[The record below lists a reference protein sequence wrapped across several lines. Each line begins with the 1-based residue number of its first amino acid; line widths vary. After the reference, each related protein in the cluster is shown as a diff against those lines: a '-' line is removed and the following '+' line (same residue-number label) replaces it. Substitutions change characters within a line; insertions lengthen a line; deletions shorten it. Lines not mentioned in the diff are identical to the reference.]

1 MLFLGIVLL
10 FIALIILGL
19 NINSIGNILELTFL
33 IPLVMVIIGGMMIL
47 TDMQSPTIET
57 ERLIITNRAN
67 ELHGVSVEDGFWLIK
82 EIKTRPKHKIM
93 VSKKITQY
101 KVIRPVN
108 INLNCFNETG
118 CKEVMEEIACPKEK
132 NMLQVVLEN

>member
-1 MLFLGIVLL
+1 MLLLGIVLL
-10 FIALIILGL
+10 FIALFLLI
-19 NINSIGNILELTFL
+19 LTFDTIYGIIDRRVIFPAIL
-33 IPLVMVIIGGMMIL
+33 TIIGVMLIL
-47 TDMQSPTIET
+47 MDIYSPTIQT

-67 ELHGVSVEDGFWLIK
+67 ELHRVSVEEGFWLIK

-101 KVIRPVN
+101 KVIRAVN